1 MARRFLKLR
10 KAATALSALHRMAK
24 HQSSYN
30 ATMFVVGR
38 LQTHARRRIAWRAVE
53 RMKDPFGG
61 LTYEELKQQHD
72 NMEQQLEAAIGK
84 KDFEGAA
91 ALESTMGDL
100 KAAVEAKRP
109 MTRGLLEKL
118 ISEVKNDLES
128 AVEGRRFAE
137 CGPLQAKM
145 DELVAKR
152 EDLPTLTEL
161 DAKVKKFEAEV
172 AEKSKNRDFA
182 GAASAQKMADE
193 WASKL
198 QKARKEEG
206 ELGGEKE
213 ANAEEIRGENAA
225 VEPGSRAELDVEIE
239 KLSKEVQDA
248 VAKKDFAFADEKQ
261 ALLGKLESSRATL
274 FTCKQM
280 KEQMAKCKE
289 GLDKCVNEKK
299 FSEASSFQKKLD
311 ELEVKYSEEKKK
323 ETELGRISEKAP
335 EKKKQKKNAVLTAKG
350 KNKANIKVAGKG
362 GKKLRG
368 VMGNKSV
375 KDKENVATVVVN
387 KDDSSEVRKLRPKK
401 ALTAN
406 IGDSVLSVCKMM
418 QAKRCDATLIV
429 REEGGLAGI
438 VSDTDIVR
446 RVVAKHLDH
455 GSAIEEVMTPNPTCV
470 EMSDSAL
477 DALGTMIDNHFRHL
491 PVLDGGNVVGL
502 LDIAK
507 CLYEAI
513 SKLEKM
519 KEKGASGSGDV
530 DAALKA
536 SLAGV
541 GGAQAAA
548 LAQLLGPLLAKAG
561 GGSGGVPTLRTV
573 LESVKAVI
581 VGPGTNIRDTA
592 IAMADARKAALVVED
607 EELVGIFTF
616 KDVMNRAVAK
626 EVPLE
631 LTAVSSLMTPSPDT
645 LSPDVDVLEALQMM
659 HDNKFLNL
667 PVVEEDGSVLGLVDV
682 MDLITAVGGK
692 DQWREIFSSAM
703 EGGDD
708 ISDTS
713 SLHSM
718 GSTTKASKRG
728 GSVKSVSGAS
738 KVSKA
743 ATSNNSKTT
752 EEETPVSKL
761 RPKKPMIAENSESVL
776 EVCKMMQAKRCDAT
790 LIVGEEGGLVGIVSD
805 TDIVRRVVAKH
816 LDHGSAIE
824 EVMTPN
830 PTCVEMSD
838 SALDALGTM
847 IDNHFRHL
855 PVLDGG
861 NVVGLLD
868 IAKCLYEAISK
879 LEKMK
884 EKGASGSG
892 DVDAALKAS
901 LAGVGGAQAAALAQ
915 LLGPLLAKAG
925 GGSGGVPTLRTV
937 LESVKAV
944 IVGPGTNIRDTAIAM
959 ADARKAA
966 LVVEDEE
973 LVGIFTFKDVMN
985 RAVAKEVPLE
995 LTAVSSLMTPSP
1007 DTLSPDV
1014 DVLEAL
1020 QMMHDNKFLNLP
1032 VVEEDGSVLGLVD
1045 VMDLITA
1052 VGGKDQWREI
1062 FSSAM
1067 EGGDDNSDTASLHS
1081 MGSTIKSAANSKRPP
1096 VGSINIHKYDS
1107 RLDSLPDSPGQS
1119 EISHLARQVESE
1131 FVFKIVD
1138 GDGNTHR
1145 IKGKAGDISALLCS
1159 VVGKLG
1165 GTATEDNLRL
1175 KFTDD
1180 EGDVVVISDNAGLQE
1195 AVELQRSAGSQA
1207 LKLRVET
1214 VGNTPKG
1221 GGKGAA
1227 SGLAGDQQNMMIGLA
1242 VGGVAL
1248 LAGLGFMVMKP
1259 RK

>member
-1 MARRFLKLR
+1 NRVLSTNPLLESFGNARTLRNDNSSRFGKFIKIQFSSSKKIVGATINNYLLEKTRICKQEEGERNYHIFYQLITGSDEKLKEKLNLSCGVSGFRYLTSPKGQSKRDTKAYEETKACLEKIGVTLSMQEVIFGLVAGVLHLGNVEFEPDGEDGTKVTDASIASLKSTCELVGLDMEAVSLAMTKRKIVMNDSTVYKAQSVSQATDKRDALSKLIYESLFLWLVHSLNKTISAEVPTADADDTDGFSPRAGRLPQENSIFGFIGVLDIYGFEHFDTNGFEQLLINYANESLQRHFNRHLFEVEQEEYAREGVDWTYISFNDNRPCLELLEGGSGIVGILQTLDDAWSGMGSSAEKDTKFVTQLHNNFGGRSNSTPKHAHYITPRVGFDNQFSIIHYAGEVKYTGTGFVDKNIETLSNELKDLGVASTIPLAKEVFQVAKINGGGGVEQQQARGGNNRRSSRIRGVSVATQFRISLQKLMLELDQTSPHYIRCIKPNLLKRPNALDSGEVLRQLRYAGMMETIRIRSEGYSLRESHDVFFEKFKILGEGTVDMTVDGGGVESLVQSLSKMLKVTDADWQVGHSKVFLRHQLAEKLEALTKLRQSSSARIIQRGYFAHRVWEAGALIVRWGKGRVMARRFLKLR

-225 VEPGSRAELDVEIE
+225 VELGSRAELDVKIE

-362 GKKLRG
+362 GKKLKG

-455 GSAIEEVMTPNPTCV
+455 GSA
-470 EMSDSAL
+470 
-477 DALGTMIDNHFRHL
+477 
-491 PVLDGGNVVGL
+491 
-502 LDIAK
+502 
-507 CLYEAI
+507 
-513 SKLEKM
+513 
-519 KEKGASGSGDV
+519 
-530 DAALKA
+530 
-536 SLAGV
+536 
-541 GGAQAAA
+541 
-548 LAQLLGPLLAKAG
+548 
-561 GGSGGVPTLRTV
+561 
-573 LESVKAVI
+573 
-581 VGPGTNIRDTA
+581 
-592 IAMADARKAALVVED
+592 
-607 EELVGIFTF
+607 
-616 KDVMNRAVAK
+616 
-626 EVPLE
+626 
-631 LTAVSSLMTPSPDT
+631 
-645 LSPDVDVLEALQMM
+645 
-659 HDNKFLNL
+659 
-667 PVVEEDGSVLGLVDV
+667 
-682 MDLITAVGGK
+682 
-692 DQWREIFSSAM
+692 
-703 EGGDD
+703 
-708 ISDTS
+708 
-713 SLHSM
+713 
-718 GSTTKASKRG
+718 
-728 GSVKSVSGAS
+728 
-738 KVSKA
+738 
-743 ATSNNSKTT
+743 
-752 EEETPVSKL
+752 
-761 RPKKPMIAENSESVL
+761 
-776 EVCKMMQAKRCDAT
+776 
-790 LIVGEEGGLVGIVSD
+790 
-805 TDIVRRVVAKH
+805 
-816 LDHGSAIE
+816 
-824 EVMTPN
+824 
-830 PTCVEMSD
+830 
-838 SALDALGTM
+838 
-847 IDNHFRHL
+847 
-855 PVLDGG
+855 
-861 NVVGLLD
+861 
-868 IAKCLYEAISK
+868 
-879 LEKMK
+879 
-884 EKGASGSG
+884 
-892 DVDAALKAS
+892 
-901 LAGVGGAQAAALAQ
+901 
-915 LLGPLLAKAG
+915 
-925 GGSGGVPTLRTV
+925 
-937 LESVKAV
+937 
-944 IVGPGTNIRDTAIAM
+944 
-959 ADARKAA
+959 
-966 LVVEDEE
+966 
-973 LVGIFTFKDVMN
+973 
-985 RAVAKEVPLE
+985 
-995 LTAVSSLMTPSP
+995 
-1007 DTLSPDV
+1007 
-1014 DVLEAL
+1014 
-1020 QMMHDNKFLNLP
+1020 
-1032 VVEEDGSVLGLVD
+1032 
-1045 VMDLITA
+1045 
-1052 VGGKDQWREI
+1052 
-1062 FSSAM
+1062 
-1067 EGGDDNSDTASLHS
+1067 
-1081 MGSTIKSAANSKRPP
+1081 
-1096 VGSINIHKYDS
+1096 
-1107 RLDSLPDSPGQS
+1107 
-1119 EISHLARQVESE
+1119 
-1131 FVFKIVD
+1131 
-1138 GDGNTHR
+1138 
-1145 IKGKAGDISALLCS
+1145 
-1159 VVGKLG
+1159 
-1165 GTATEDNLRL
+1165 
-1175 KFTDD
+1175 
-1180 EGDVVVISDNAGLQE
+1180 
-1195 AVELQRSAGSQA
+1195 
-1207 LKLRVET
+1207 
-1214 VGNTPKG
+1214 
-1221 GGKGAA
+1221 
-1227 SGLAGDQQNMMIGLA
+1227 
-1242 VGGVAL
+1242 
-1248 LAGLGFMVMKP
+1248 
-1259 RK
+1259 